1 MSFFGQLC
9 RLGRNCAAKQLFLL
23 RLSAFMLDKSI
34 YGFVNDIAIAL
45 CKFNLFDVMLK
56 YVEDGSFPSRML
68 WKNSVTSNINIF
80 YVNEWEARTSTYQ
93 FVIYRQIQ
101 QEYNANPLW
110 T

>member
-1 MSFFGQLC
+1 MG
-9 RLGRNCAAKQLFLL
+9 LFL
-23 RLSAFMLDKSI
+23 AEC
-34 YGFVNDIAIAL
+34 YGKI
-45 CKFNLFDVMLK
+45 
-56 YVEDGSFPSRML
+56 
-68 WKNSVTSNINIF
+68 TSNINRF